1 MDKNISDYFN
11 NNHINQNNGH
21 NGYDLSKP
29 KEIIKEDNK
38 FLNNQNI
45 EDLLNDLKNDLIN
58 DWINSKHYEHIYKID
73 NIIKL
78 IK

>member
-1 MDKNISDYFN
+1 MFNNKNISDYLN
-11 NNHINQNNGH
+11 NSHINQNNGV
-21 NGYDLSKP
+21 NGFDLSKP

-38 FLNNQNI
+38 TPYNANI
-45 EDLLNDLKNDLIN
+45 EDLLNDLKNDL
-58 DWINSKHYEHIYKID
+58 INSKHYEHIYKID